1 MADISLSIDGISVS
15 FAVAD
20 VDASRILAAYTAILT
35 RGGEDGAPV
44 VPDAQAVVVE
54 IGKGFVAGIAQTA
67 IRYEQEVAA
76 KAAADAVPSID
87 ATLVG
92 A

>member
-1 MADISLSIDGISVS
+1 MANISLSLDGTSVAFTVS
-15 FAVAD
+15 DAD
-20 VDASRILAAYTAILT
+20 VARILAAYTALLT
-35 RGGEDGAPV
+35 KPDSDVPTTAQV
-44 VPDAQAVVVE
+44 VEE
-54 IGKGFVAGIAQTA
+54 IGKGVVAGLAQTA
-67 IRYEQEVAA
+67 IRYEQEQAA

>member
-1 MADISLSIDGISVS
+1 MADISVSLDGVSVS
-15 FAVAD
+15 FQVAD
-20 VDASRILAAYTAILT
+20 ADASRIVAAYTALLAKD
-35 RGGEDGAPV
+35 GGAVPTSSDV
-44 VPDAQAVVVE
+44 VTE

-87 ATLVG
+87 ATLIEAG
-92 A
+92 G

>member
-1 MADISLSIDGISVS
+1 MADISVSLDGVSVS
-15 FAVAD
+15 FAVSDAD
-20 VDASRILAAYTAILT
+20 AARIVAAYTAILT
-35 RGGEDGAPV
+35 KEGADAPTSADV
-44 VPDAQAVVVE
+44 VTE

-67 IRYEQEVAA
+67 IRYEQEQAA